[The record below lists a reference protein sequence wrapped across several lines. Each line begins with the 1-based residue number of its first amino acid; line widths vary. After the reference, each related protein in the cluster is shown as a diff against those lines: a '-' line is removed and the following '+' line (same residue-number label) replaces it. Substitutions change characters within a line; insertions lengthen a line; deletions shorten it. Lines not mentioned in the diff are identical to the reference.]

1 MTTTTD
7 SATPDPSASEP
18 TTPGSTT
25 IAPTSADAAS
35 RSGHAANAGQPP
47 RSRMRLVIT
56 TILWWLHGA
65 VRALLAAALLV
76 YGASKLG
83 LGQFGMADMGDSLI
97 AFGEMSPM
105 GLLWRMVAYS
115 PLFQV
120 LAGLAEVGAAL
131 ALLWRRTALIGALL
145 AIADMAFVVV
155 LNLGYDVP
163 VKQLSTALLVM
174 GVVVLLPWIPRLVR
188 SLLSHGEVGRGP
200 VPTLV
205 PWRPL
210 ARITDVLGPITAVV
224 LIAVGSW
231 MISSQLHAP
240 TQNNATPAGVWS
252 VASDTAK
259 PAAQLSEDERWQ
271 KIAFGNQEG
280 SFGSRVQVRLAN
292 GELKEGRYE
301 RMSPTTITVELHNQ
315 RVEGQTVQDW
325 MKSPAQKL
333 TLTVDEQPDGT
344 LHITGDGVDL
354 VLAPDESGR
363 LLHDRGFSWSPRP
376 DDPFNR

>member
-7 SATPDPSASEP
+7 STMPDPSASTP
-18 TTPGSTT
+18 TRGSMT
-25 IAPTSADAAS
+25 IAPTSDDAAS
-35 RSGHAANAGQPP
+35 QSRHTADAGQPP

-174 GVVVLLPWIPRLVR
+174 GAIVLLPWIPRLVR

-210 ARITDVLGPITAVV
+210 ARITDVLGPITAVA
-224 LIAVGSW
+224 LIAAGSW
-231 MISSQLHAP
+231 MITGQFHMP
-240 TQNNATPAGVWS
+240 TPNNATPAGVWS
-252 VASDTAK
+252 VSSDTAK

-271 KIAFGNQEG
+271 KVAFGNQDG

-301 RMSPTTITVELHNQ
+301 RTSPTTITVELHEQ
-315 RVEGQTVQDW
+315 RAEGQTVQDW
-325 MKSPAQKL
+325 LDSPAQEL
-333 TLTVDEQPDGT
+333 TLTIDEQTDGT
-344 LHITGDGVDL
+344 LHVTGDGVDL